1 MNVTREHFEMCT
13 NDAYIT
19 LNAGEIT
26 TTWNGAHIASEHT
39 GPATQNATDRQALPG
54 TDGCY
59 DYVYY

>member
-19 LNAGEIT
+19 LNAAEIA
-26 TTWNGAHIASEHT
+26 TTWNGAHTASEHT
-39 GPATQNATDRQALPG
+39 GPASQTATDGQVLSG

-59 DYVYY
+59 DYVDC